1 VRIIV
6 LGAGAIGSV
15 YGARLSKH
23 HDVTLI
29 GGRAHVE
36 AIQRDGLIM
45 QGCTTGT
52 LRLPAF
58 TRVLSIEPGTLIL
71 LTTKVNNNAAAV
83 EPIVDLLPPAH
94 HGARREGGAG
104 ATIVCVQNGLY
115 SEDIVKRLVGDRALV
130 LRAITQVGGVLVRPG
145 VVDNTVA
152 GYTLLESHDQS
163 PGLATLLTEA
173 GLDGR
178 VIPDIKKEMWRKAV
192 FNCVINP
199 TTSLLGCE
207 VGGIVDPQLNGLKQ
221 QIIDECLA
229 VARADGVT
237 FENLSTQATG
247 AKVDL
252 STEAHRAKVEDFVAL
267 IDRVFAGAR
276 TIASMRQD
284 LLKGRKTEIDHMNGA
299 VADLGLQYGVATPVN
314 ATMATM
320 IRYLEAR
327 RPGSQEA

>member
-1 VRIIV
+1 MRIIV

-15 YGARLSKH
+15 YGARLSEF

-29 GGRAHVE
+29 GGQSHVD
-36 AIQRDGLIM
+36 AIQRDGLVM
-45 QGCTTGT
+45 QGNTTGT

-58 TRVLSIEPGTLIL
+58 TEVPAIEPGTLIL

-83 EPIVDLLPPAH
+83 APIVDKLAPNV
-94 HGARREGGAG
+94 
-104 ATIVCVQNGLY
+104 TIVCVQNGLY
-115 SEDIVKRLVGDRALV
+115 SENIVKDLVGDRALV

-152 GYTLLESHDQS
+152 GYTLLESHAQS
-163 PGLATLLTEA
+163 PAIAALLTEA

-178 VIPDIKKEMWRKAV
+178 IIPDIKKEMWRKAV

-199 TTSLLGCE
+199 TTALLGSE

-229 VARADGVT
+229 VAAADGVT
-237 FENLSTQATG
+237 F
-247 AKVDL
+247 D
-252 STEAHRAKVEDFVAL
+252 EDFVAL

-284 LLKGRKTEIDHMNGA
+284 LMKGRKTEIDHMSGA
-299 VADLGLQYGVATPVN
+299 VADLGQKYGIATPVN
-314 ATMATM
+314 AAMATM
-320 IRYLEAR
+320 IRYLERKTDGPLA
-327 RPGSQEA
+327 

>member
-1 VRIIV
+1 MNIIV

-15 YGARLSKH
+15 YGARLSRF

-29 GGRAHVE
+29 GGAAHVE

-45 QGCTTGT
+45 HGHVQGT

-58 TRVLSIEPGTLIL
+58 TAVPSIPPGTLIL
-71 LTTKVNNNAAAV
+71 LTTKVNNNVAAV
-83 EPIVDLLPPAH
+83 RPIVEMLP
-94 HGARREGGAG
+94 AG
-104 ATIVCVQNGLY
+104 VTIVCVQNGLY
-115 SEDIVKRLVGDRALV
+115 SESLVKDLVGDRALV
-130 LRAITQVGGVLVRPG
+130 LRAITQVGGILVKPG

-152 GYTLLESHDQS
+152 GYTLLESH
-163 PGLATLLTEA
+163 PRAPAIAALLTEA

-199 TTSLLGCE
+199 TTALLGSE
-207 VGGIVDPQLNGLKQ
+207 VGAIVDPRLNSLKR

-229 VARADGVT
+229 VARADGVG
-237 FENLSTQATG
+237 F
-247 AKVDL
+247 D
-252 STEAHRAKVEDFVAL
+252 EDFVAL

-284 LLKGRKTEIDHMNGA
+284 LMKGRKTEIDHMNGA
-299 VADLGLQYGVATPVN
+299 VVELGDKYGIACPVN
-314 ATMATM
+314 AAMTTM
-320 IRYLEAR
+320 IRYLEDK
-327 RPGSQEA
+327 GT